1 MKLKTPVYAIEEDKL
16 EKNLKVLERVQK
28 EANCKILVALKG
40 YAAWSTF
47 DLLEKYLSGATASG
61 LWEAKLANMKPW
73 EVHTYCPAFKEDE
86 IDEVAEISHTVVF
99 NSFNQLE
106 RFEER
111 VVGKAEI
118 GLRVNPGVSS
128 SPVPLYDPCA
138 PYSRLGI
145 TKENFRADKLKN
157 VSGLHFHALCEQL
170 DTALEKTLEGFERL
184 YGEYIKDM
192 EWVNF
197 GGGHHIT
204 REGYNVENLIRLIK
218 EFRNRYPNLK
228 DVYLEPGE
236 AVGLNAGY
244 LEAEVL
250 DIIDNGMKIAILDTS
265 AEAHMPDVLA
275 MPYRPVVR
283 GAAEPNEKTYT
294 YRLGGVTCLAGDV
307 IGDYSFDKPLKV
319 GDRVVFEDMAIY
331 TMVKNTAFNGIKLPS
346 IVIKRKDGTFH
357 ISREF
362 HYEDFRDRLS

>member
-1 MKLKTPVYAIEEDKL
+1 MKTPMYVIEEEKL
-16 EKNLKVLERVQK
+16 EKNLKILNRVQK
-28 EANCKILVALKG
+28 ESNAKILVALKG
-40 YAAWSTF
+40 YATWATF
-47 DLLEKYLSGATASG
+47 DLLEKSLSGATASG
-61 LWEAKLANMKPW
+61 LWEAKLGNMKPW
-73 EVHTYCPAFKEDE
+73 EVHTYAPAFKDDE
-86 IDEVAEISHTVVF
+86 IDEIADISHTVVF

-106 RFEER
+106 KFEER
-111 VVGKAEI
+111 VKDKSLI

-128 SPVPLYDPCA
+128 APVALYDPCA
-138 PYSRLGI
+138 AFSRLGI
-145 TKENFRADKLKN
+145 TKENFKADKLKN

-170 DTALEKTLEGFERL
+170 DTALEKTLEGFEKNF
-184 YGEYIKDM
+184 GEYIKDM

-204 REGYNVENLIRLIK
+204 RSDYNVDNLIKMIK
-218 EFRNRYPNLK
+218 EFKTRYPNIK

-283 GAAEPNEKTYT
+283 GAGEVGEKKYT

-307 IGDYSFDKPLKV
+307 IGDYSFDEELKI
-319 GDRVVFEDMAIY
+319 GDRIIFEDMAIY

-346 IVIKRKDGTFH
+346 IVIKRKDGSFYT
-357 ISREF
+357 SREF
-362 HYEDFRDRLS
+362 HYEDFRNRLS